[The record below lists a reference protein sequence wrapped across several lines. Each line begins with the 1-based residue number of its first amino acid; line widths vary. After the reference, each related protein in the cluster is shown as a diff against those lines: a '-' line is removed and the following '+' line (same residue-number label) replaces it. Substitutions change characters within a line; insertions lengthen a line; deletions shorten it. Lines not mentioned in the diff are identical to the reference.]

1 MSKKSRRR
9 NKKILA
15 ALALA
20 GGAAMLGRGKGT
32 GAVTGVPL
40 NPNLQKTIA
49 ADAGADI
56 AAADTAVTG
65 VVPIGKMAGVGTDE
79 QKILN
84 QKKRADYAQKMRFSG
99 NLVPPSMRG
108 GAAQAEG
115 FQRYVAPNRQW
126 PGGYVGRKGGGIA
139 KRGKGAAYK
148 SGGRVKSMGI
158 AKRGGGI
165 AKR

>member
-1 MSKKSRRR
+1 MSKKSRKR

-20 GGAAMLGRGKGT
+20 GGAAMLAKGRRKSVSDVGQDAEDINIGT
-32 GAVTGVPL
+32 NAPILGTDHITKKVVAPESTGPVLNVTGGVHANKPAKGIML
-40 NPNLQKTIA
+40 KQRALT
-49 ADAGADI
+49 AG
-56 AAADTAVTG
+56 
-65 VVPIGKMAGVGTDE
+65 
-79 QKILN
+79 N
-84 QKKRADYAQKMRFSG
+84 QI
-99 NLVPPSMRG
+99 PPSMRG

-139 KRGKGAAYK
+139 KRGTGVALK